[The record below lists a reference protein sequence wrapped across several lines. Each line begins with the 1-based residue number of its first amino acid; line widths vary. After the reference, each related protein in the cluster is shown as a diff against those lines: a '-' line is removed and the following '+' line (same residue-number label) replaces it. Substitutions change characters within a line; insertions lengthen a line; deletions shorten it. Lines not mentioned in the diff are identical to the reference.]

1 MLVNLYFRYTVALL
15 FIAAS
20 CYGPAIARSDDIQF
34 ADSFEGGA
42 TVFTCPSRPS
52 TPVTGRC
59 GVESG
64 DDNLLIRSHIAIPD
78 IIYRN
83 AELLID
89 AAGNIQCAACDCSN
103 TNGYDSATVLNC
115 PEVLTT
121 PGLINSHDHLTF
133 QTGPADTGSERYDH
147 RHDWRRGIR
156 GHTRFSSPS
165 SNSSEART
173 WGEIRQLLGG
183 ATSLIGSGS
192 ATGLVRNL
200 DRSADRDGL
209 DGPGIDLNTFP
220 LGDAGGQLVTSGCDD
235 YPVLPSP
242 DVGEIYY
249 AHISVGVDLAARNE
263 WLCSSGELDDTDV
276 TLPGPSIVHAIAMTS
291 DDMPSLLASR
301 ATVVWSP
308 RSDIMLYGM
317 TTPATLLA
325 NQGVK
330 LVLGTDWVTTGS
342 MNMLRELSCAAQHNE
357 VGLNS
362 YFTDRDLLKMATSD
376 AAVAAGVGD
385 SVGTLAPGYIADL
398 TLFDASVRENFAAA
412 VEAEQEDVVLVLKA
426 GSPLFGDG
434 SVVDALSEQ
443 AGDCELMGATV
454 PGDCMNDR
462 RLCTAI
468 ETGFT
473 YPELKAAAVG
483 LHPIYSCGG
492 PPAGEPSCTPARNE
506 GDGIVYTGI
515 PTSGDFDGDGVANGS
530 DNCPSLFNPARPVD
544 GFQQADDDLDGIGDV
559 CDDQP

>member
-1 MLVNLYFRYTVALL
+1 MRVNLYIRSTVTL
-15 FIAAS
+15 FFIVATCS
-20 CYGPAIARSDDIQF
+20 GPAIAGSDEIQF
-34 ADSFEGGA
+34 SDSFEEVE
-42 TVFTCPSRPS
+42 TVVTCPSQPS

-59 GVESG
+59 GVEPG
-64 DDNLLIRSHIAIPD
+64 DGNLLIRSHIAIPD

-89 AAGNIQCAACDCSN
+89 AAGNIQCAACDCSE
-103 TNGYDSATVLNC
+103 TAGYDSATVLNC

-121 PGLINSHDHLTF
+121 PGLINSHDHLSF
-133 QTGPADTGSERYDH
+133 QTGPVDTGSERYDH
-147 RHDWRRGIR
+147 RHDWRLGIR
-156 GHTRFSSPS
+156 GHSEFDSSS
-165 SNSSEART
+165 SSSSEART

-200 DRSADRDGL
+200 DRAADRDGL
-209 DGPGIDLNTFP
+209 DGPHIRLSTFP
-220 LGDAGGQLVTSGCDD
+220 LRDFGGELITSGCD
-235 YPVLPSP
+235 YPDLPSP
-242 DVGEIYY
+242 NLGEIYQ

-263 WLCSSGELDDTDV
+263 WLCSSGELDDTDA
-276 TLPGPSIVHAIAMTS
+276 TLPGPSIVHAIAMTAG
-291 DDMPSLLASR
+291 DIPSLLASR

-325 NQGVK
+325 NQGIN

-357 VGLNS
+357 TGLDG
-362 YFTDRDLLKMATSD
+362 YFTDRDLLKMVTSD

-398 TLFDASVRENFAAA
+398 TLFDASVRTNFAAA

-434 SVVDALSEQ
+434 PVVDALSDEV
-443 AGDCELMGATV
+443 GDCELMGATV

-462 RLCTAI
+462 RLCVAT

-473 YPELKAAAVG
+473 YLELKTAAGG

-506 GDGIVYTGI
+506 GDSIVYTGI
-515 PTSGDFDGDGVANGS
+515 STSGDSDGDGVANES
-530 DNCPSLFNPARPVD
+530 DNCPSVFNPARPVD